1 MFEKTSWRWQLEQT
15 QQQLGEWIEVR
26 LRTVDR
32 DPAFDPFPSW
42 LGVLLVR
49 LTWVVLAAL
58 LLWFGYK
65 IIYPY
70 WQQWIAKNRQT
81 KFIEF
86 STPVKTF
93 TLTELLAK
101 SQQFQQ
107 EGNYTQATRWLYL
120 ATLKR
125 LNDAKVIPDQLS
137 RTDREYLKLLD
148 QFPGVRS
155 SEILLSTHEQL
166 HFCDTLITA
175 EDFNR
180 CQQAY
185 QELKL
190 ES

>member
-1 MFEKTSWRWQLEQT
+1 MTPVFEKTSWRWQLEQT
-15 QQQLGEWIEVR
+15 QQQLGEWIEVK
-26 LRTVDR
+26 LRSVDR
-32 DPAFDPFPSW
+32 DPQFDPFPSW

-81 KFIEF
+81 KSIEF

-120 ATLKR
+120 AVLQR
-125 LNDAKVIPDQLS
+125 LVEKGNTVMVIEHNMDVIKVGDYVIDMGAEGGH
-137 RTDREYLKLLD
+137 R
-148 QFPGVRS
+148 GG
-155 SEILLSTHEQL
+155 EILVSGTPEKVAKTEGSHTGR
-166 HFCDTLITA
+166 F
-175 EDFNR
+175 
-180 CQQAY
+180 
-185 QELKL
+185 LKL
-190 ES
+190 EL